1 MDSEALV
8 LCLRKAC
15 PGWWPG
21 VEKILSGHSECSR
34 EAAEPQQ
41 QDPSSGRALGLGKQ
55 TDSGPQSHFHFH
67 CQCLSPTP
75 TAGRGCSHSPLT
87 RTGRD
92 LGKPR
97 H

>member
-1 MDSEALV
+1 M
-8 LCLRKAC
+8 
-15 PGWWPG
+15 
-21 VEKILSGHSECSR
+21 EKILSDHGECSR

-41 QDPSSGRALGLGKQ
+41 QDPSSGHALGLGKQ